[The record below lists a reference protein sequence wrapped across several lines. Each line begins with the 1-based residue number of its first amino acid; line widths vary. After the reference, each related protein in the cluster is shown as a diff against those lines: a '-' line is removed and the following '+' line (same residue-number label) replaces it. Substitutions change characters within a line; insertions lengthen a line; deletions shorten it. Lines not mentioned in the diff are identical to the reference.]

1 MTAGKR
7 AISEPYR
14 CRYRSLYRDGT
25 SITNFRYAR
34 CRFKNRTYASRRV
47 FLVLLHDYFACSNG
61 VRGRFKTI
69 RTRRKTFRMS
79 CTVPLRTEYHPC
91 RRFSTRRLRDR
102 LEWVANKFFKA
113 ADIFTKTSISSTN
126 RRDGIMSRIELINKN
141 EQFRTADENDWI
153 HRQLLFFLVYGIG
166 NWGGAI
172 ALALQ
177 PPHRQLLERVKPNP
191 PMIDKINSNRRESLN
206 SNDIRVLKQRK
217 RFFRKISF
225 K

>member
-1 MTAGKR
+1 
-7 AISEPYR
+7 
-14 CRYRSLYRDGT
+14 
-25 SITNFRYAR
+25 
-34 CRFKNRTYASRRV
+34 
-47 FLVLLHDYFACSNG
+47 
-61 VRGRFKTI
+61 
-69 RTRRKTFRMS
+69 
-79 CTVPLRTEYHPC
+79 
-91 RRFSTRRLRDR
+91 
-102 LEWVANKFFKA
+102 
-113 ADIFTKTSISSTN
+113 
-126 RRDGIMSRIELINKN
+126 MSRIELINKN

-153 HRQLLFFLVYGIG
+153 HRQLLFFLIYGIG

-217 RFFRKISF
+217 RFFREISF